1 VKTEGTPPLNWSS
14 LASIVLQTK
23 LQNKKTSR
31 GNLMK
36 NYVNILSKKIVLAS
50 FVGSFGLSLVAQEIE
65 EVVVTAEKR
74 SENLQD
80 ISQAVT
86 ALTESDIEEKNIT
99 SFVDLSAI
107 VPGVTVAK
115 NEGYKTI
122 ISIRGVGNE
131 TNQNAIAAPSVAY
144 HMDGVFIASPFALGT
159 EFLDV
164 ERIEVLRGP
173 QGTLFGQNSTGG
185 AVNVISKAPSMDG
198 GSGRMNVTFGDY
210 NLRKVSTS
218 NNFVVNDK
226 IATRFSLSSSTR
238 DGFTKN
244 VYTGQ
249 DLDDDNSKSFRTD
262 WMFNLNDTS
271 SLRVFGQYFKVD
283 RNGAAIRGIDDQTSG
298 MRKLS
303 QDTISQHEL
312 SSWVLAAIYESDLG
326 FANLKAIASVQEDDV
341 LVVRDNDRHN
351 YLDPV
356 LSIPGLGAGATY
368 QRAEFTPETSLVDT
382 TTLEINLISN
392 QPIEDRLDWTV
403 GMFYMDHEIENVIRG
418 YRDDD
423 LDGRLKYLCDESFAD
438 PSYCYDHDYGIPGRF
453 DIFGPAAEVDFFTDA
468 NPGRESF
475 SIYGQTTLYVSDTF
489 RIVSGLRYSEDTF
502 TTDVTN
508 FLNVESF
515 QEEGTTDEVTSR
527 VVGEFDLSEDTMLYV
542 ALARGFKPG
551 GSNLTFGFTE
561 EEDAIAGRPV
571 APAMVFPTFE
581 SETVE
586 SVELGLKSTFADG
599 KARANLAAFSYTY
612 ENLQFQATDPDPYRG
627 GVANIPESEMS
638 GLEIEFTG
646 FVTDSLSIDMNLA
659 FLESEVTSDYEVLD
673 NVDAYQYFFGQED
686 LRYGL
691 RENVRGNQLAK
702 TPEFTADIL
711 IKHETNL
718 PSGNTLTTTVQ
729 YVRRGEFQQRVS
741 NNPIVDDIRAYTIG
755 NLTTSIDFSDSLAVD
770 FMVLNVTDESGVN
783 SSMTDVFGVAATGL
797 ELIPPR
803 QVMTRLRYSF

>member
-1 VKTEGTPPLNWSS
+1 
-14 LASIVLQTK
+14 
-23 LQNKKTSR
+23 
-31 GNLMK
+31 MK
-36 NYVNILSKKIVLAS
+36 NYVNILFKKIVLAS
-50 FVGSFGLSLVAQEIE
+50 FVGSFGLSLVAQEVE

-74 SENLQD
+74 SESLQD

-86 ALTESDIEEKNIT
+86 ALTETDIEEKNIT

-115 NEGYKTI
+115 NEGYKTV

-131 TNQNAIAAPSVAY
+131 TNQNAIAAPSVAF
-144 HMDGVFIASPFALGT
+144 HMDGVFIASPFALST
-159 EFLDV
+159 DFLDV

-198 GSGRMNVTFGDY
+198 GSGRLNVTFGDY
-210 NLRKVSTS
+210 SLQKVSTS

-238 DGFTKN
+238 DGFTEN
-244 VYTGQ
+244 VSTGQ
-249 DLDDDNSKSFRTD
+249 DLDDDNSKSFRSD

-392 QPIEDRLDWTV
+392 EPIEDRLDWTV

-453 DIFGPAAEVDFFTDA
+453 DIFGPGAEVDFFTDA

-527 VVGEFDLSEDTMLYV
+527 VVGEFDLSEDTMVYV

-561 EEDAIAGRPV
+561 EEDAAAGRPI
-571 APAMVFPTFE
+571 APALVFPTFE

-586 SVELGLKSTFADG
+586 SVEVGLKSTFADG
-599 KARANLAAFSYTY
+599 RARANLAAFSYTY

-646 FVTDSLSIDMNLA
+646 FLTDSLSVDMNLA

-691 RENVRGNQLAK
+691 RENVKGNQLAK

-711 IKHETNL
+711 VKHETNL
-718 PSGNTLTTTVQ
+718 PSGNTLTTVAQ

-741 NNPIVDDIRAYTIG
+741 NNPIVDDIKAYTIG
-755 NLTTSIDFSDSLAVD
+755 NLTTSIGFSDSLAVD
-770 FMVLNVTDESGVN
+770 FMVLNITDESGVN

>member
-1 VKTEGTPPLNWSS
+1 
-14 LASIVLQTK
+14 
-23 LQNKKTSR
+23 
-31 GNLMK
+31 MK
-36 NYVNILSKKIVLAS
+36 NYVNILFKKIVLAS
-50 FVGSFGLSLVAQEIE
+50 VVGSFGLSLIAQEVE

-74 SENLQD
+74 SESLQD

-86 ALTESDIEEKNIT
+86 AITETDIEEKNIT

-115 NEGYKTI
+115 NEGYKTV

-131 TNQNAIAAPSVAY
+131 TNQNAIAAPSVAF
-144 HMDGVFIASPFALGT
+144 HMDGVFIASPFALST
-159 EFLDV
+159 DFLDV

-198 GSGRMNVTFGDY
+198 GSGRLNVTFGDY

-238 DGFTKN
+238 DGFTEN
-244 VYTGQ
+244 VSTGQ
-249 DLDDDNSKSFRTD
+249 DLDDDNSKSFRSD

-392 QPIEDRLDWTV
+392 EPIEDRLDWTV

-453 DIFGPAAEVDFFTDA
+453 DIFGPGAEVDFFTDA

-527 VVGEFDLSEDTMLYV
+527 VVGEFDLAEDTMVYV

-561 EEDAIAGRPV
+561 EEDAAAGRPI
-571 APAMVFPTFE
+571 APALVFPTFE

-586 SVELGLKSTFADG
+586 SVEVGLKSTFADG
-599 KARANLAAFSYTY
+599 RARANLAAFSYTY

-646 FVTDSLSIDMNLA
+646 FLTDSLSVDMNLA

-691 RENVRGNQLAK
+691 RENVKGNQLAK

-711 IKHETNL
+711 VKHETNL
-718 PSGNTLTTTVQ
+718 PSGNTLTTVAQ

-741 NNPIVDDIRAYTIG
+741 NNPIVDDIKAYTIG
-755 NLTTSIDFSDSLAVD
+755 NLTTSIGFSDSLAVD
-770 FMVLNVTDESGVN
+770 FMVLNITDESGVN